1 MLRYYITDRQAAGG
15 TPALLEL
22 VERALLEGI
31 ERIQIREK
39 DLSARDLCALTRRIL
54 ALPNPHATR
63 ILVNSRTDVALACG
77 AHGVHLPSN
86 SIGPRTWRAI
96 TPAGF
101 LIGVSAHD
109 LDELCAAE
117 TGGADF
123 AVFSP
128 VFETASKAAYGP
140 PQGLDRLR
148 EAVRAVTI
156 PVLALGGVTMQ
167 NAAQC
172 LAAGAAGIAGISL
185 FQQFA
190 VPTKTPAITRCRA
203 PGSDE

>member
-1 MLRYYITDRQAAGG
+1 MLRYYITDRHAAGG
-15 TPALLEL
+15 TPALLGF
-22 VERALLEGI
+22 VERALQQGI

-54 ALPNPHATR
+54 ALANPHATR
-63 ILVNSRTDVALACG
+63 ILVNSRTDVVLVSG

-86 SIGPRTWRAI
+86 SISPRTLRAI
-96 TPAGF
+96 APAGF
-101 LIGVSAHD
+101 LIGVSAHH
-109 LDELCAAE
+109 LDELRAAE
-117 TGGADF
+117 SEGADF

-128 VFETASKAAYGP
+128 IFETASKAAYGP

-156 PVLALGGVTMQ
+156 PVLALGGVTTQ
-167 NAAQC
+167 NARQC

-185 FQQFA
+185 FQ
-190 VPTKTPAITRCRA
+190 R
-203 PGSDE
+203 